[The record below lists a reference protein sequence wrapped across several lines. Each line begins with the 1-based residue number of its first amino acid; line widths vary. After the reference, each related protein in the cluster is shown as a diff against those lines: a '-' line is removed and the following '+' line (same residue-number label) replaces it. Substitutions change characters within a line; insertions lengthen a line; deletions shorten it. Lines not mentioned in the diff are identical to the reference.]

1 MKMFVNEMFEL
12 LMLYI
17 PLVTLIFAL
26 LLSINAIAKRY
37 GKADKIY
44 TKKILILSV
53 FAAYLCIVIYL
64 TLIDRFIMH
73 NGNGETNLIPFI
85 GLAESFTSTYGLY
98 GIISNVVLFIP
109 LGFFLPIILP
119 NNKKYIF
126 LIIPV
131 LLSMA
136 IEITQ
141 IHLGRTFDINEL
153 IMNYIGSLIGLAVI
167 LATKKIQSEKT

>member
-1 MKMFVNEMFEL
+1 MKMFVSEMFEL

-17 PLVTLIFAL
+17 PLAVLIFVL
-26 LLSINAIAKRY
+26 LLSVNAIAKRS
-37 GKADKIY
+37 GKVDKMC
-44 TKKILILSV
+44 TKRLLTVSV
-53 FAAYLCIVIYL
+53 FAAYLCIVIFL

-98 GIISNVVLFIP
+98 GIVSNVVLFIP
-109 LGFFLPIILP
+109 LGFFLPIVLS
-119 NNKKYIF
+119 NNRKHIF

-131 LLSMA
+131 LLSLA
-136 IEITQ
+136 IEIAQ
-141 IHLGRTFDINEL
+141 IPLGRTFDINEL

-167 LATKKIQSEKT
+167 FAIKKIQSEKV

>member
-1 MKMFVNEMFEL
+1 MKIFINDMFEL
-12 LMLYI
+12 LMIYI
-17 PLVTLIFAL
+17 PLAALIFTV
-26 LLSINAIAKRY
+26 LLSLNAIAKRC
-37 GKADKIY
+37 GKVDKMR
-44 TKKILILSV
+44 TKRLLTVSV

-131 LLSMA
+131 LLSLV
-136 IEITQ
+136 IEIAQ
-141 IHLGRTFDINEL
+141 IPLGRTFDINEL